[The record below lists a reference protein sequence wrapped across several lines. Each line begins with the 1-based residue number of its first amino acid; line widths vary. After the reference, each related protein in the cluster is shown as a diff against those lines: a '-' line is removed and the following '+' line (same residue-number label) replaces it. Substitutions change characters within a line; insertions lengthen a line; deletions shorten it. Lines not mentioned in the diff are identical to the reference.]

1 MFSAE
6 LERYQAKKDVARK
19 VIAAENYMAATF
31 WSYIKD
37 ADVYNYSYTQWEL
50 WANYCF
56 YFCCC
61 QCDQIG
67 QNFKVFGTIF
77 CGFI

>member
-1 MFSAE
+1 MIPGPKLVVYLVGCLWLHPLKRALMFSAE

-37 ADVYNYSYTQWEL
+37 ADVYNYSYTQ
-50 WANYCF
+50 
-56 YFCCC
+56 
-61 QCDQIG
+61 
-67 QNFKVFGTIF
+67 
-77 CGFI
+77 

>member
-37 ADVYNYSYTQWEL
+37 ADVYNYSYTQ
-50 WANYCF
+50 
-56 YFCCC
+56 
-61 QCDQIG
+61 
-67 QNFKVFGTIF
+67 
-77 CGFI
+77 